1 MLDIISI
8 TIFFIFLPIAILLYI
23 TILGSNIDKS
33 EYEQRFEDA
42 EQMKYLEEY
51 SKKKKNKQKQKICKK
66 QICTFER
73 FLSK

>member
-51 SKKKKNKQKQKICKK
+51 SEKKKNKQKKKICKK
-66 QICTFER
+66 
-73 FLSK
+73 